1 MRSCWLRSIA
11 RSPETFDTTS
21 NGPLRRAFFFHAL
34 AACHPPETRIT
45 DGAGLES
52 PMFQIFYRPWDR
64 HDTPHRYPVLLPSQ
78 EMRTTIA
85 ELRLKYF
92 EVWYERA
99 AS

>member
-1 MRSCWLRSIA
+1 
-11 RSPETFDTTS
+11 
-21 NGPLRRAFFFHAL
+21 
-34 AACHPPETRIT
+34 
-45 DGAGLES
+45 
-52 PMFQIFYRPWDR
+52 MFQIFYRPWDR